1 MSGHLFFK
9 DRYFGFDDGIY
20 GMLRILGLAV
30 NARTSLTKLFA
41 ELPLAHTMPEQR
53 IACDN
58 RQSII
63 KAAHKL
69 AACIPN
75 ARLITT
81 DGIRIEC
88 AYGWM
93 LIRPAKTRTSIEHTL
108 RRSNSPGSG
117 RDEKTAIKITQP
129 AAPANA
135 CVMSSCVY
143 REGIFLPGIGSKPGS
158 R

>member
-1 MSGHLFFK
+1 
-9 DRYFGFDDGIY
+9 
-20 GMLRILGLAV
+20 
-30 NARTSLTKLFA
+30 
-41 ELPLAHTMPEQR
+41 MPEQR

-93 LIRPAKTRTSIEHTL
+93 LIRPAQTEPVLSIRCEGATL
-108 RRSNSPGSG
+108 QGL
-117 RDEKTAIKITQP
+117 EEMKK
-129 AAPANA
+129 
-135 CVMSSCVY
+135 
-143 REGIFLPGIGSKPGS
+143 LLSKLLNQQHLQTLV
-158 R
+158 